1 MLTVMP
7 SPEDGIA
14 IAGVSDSIRYMG
26 KNDATMIGNTPLWM
40 PAIRKGRGPLYV
52 AVADAIGAAIASGE
66 LRDNARLPPL
76 RTLASMLGV
85 DYTTISRAY
94 AEAARRGHVEGRVGQ
109 GTFVR
114 RTRQP
119 PTSPYASVPADLGM
133 NIPPRF
139 DDPNLAARMWRG
151 VAGLEESGGLD
162 LLLRYQPPGGI
173 AADRA
178 SGLRWLSR
186 RLPSV
191 SFERVVVCPGA
202 QGAMLAVA
210 SVLTA
215 SGDTVFAEALT
226 YPGFRALAAQLRL
239 RVRGIPMD
247 DEGLDPDAFE
257 AACQREKPKLLYC
270 TPTLHNPTTATM
282 SLRRR
287 QAVVEVARRH
297 GVPIIEDDAYGPL
310 PTTALPPL
318 AALAPELTYYVG
330 GLAKTL
336 APALRIAYLVTPDM
350 RGAARVT
357 GAIRATATMASP
369 LAAAI
374 ATRWIDDGTADAVL
388 AAIRAET
395 HARQAI
401 AAAILPASVIRTD
414 ADAFHLWLTLEA
426 PWTRGEFASRLR
438 SVGLGVVPGD
448 AFAVTEPPEAVRLGL
463 GAAATRASLT
473 QGLRIIADLLEQSPA
488 MSSIIV

>member
-1 MLTVMP
+1 MD
-7 SPEDGIA
+7 E
-14 IAGVSDSIRYMG
+14 
-26 KNDATMIGNTPLWM
+26 NDATLIGDSRLWL
-40 PAIRKGRGPLYV
+40 PVIRKGDGPLYL

-76 RTLASMLGV
+76 RTLASALGV

-94 AEAARRGHVEGRVGQ
+94 AEAARRGHVVGRVGQ

-114 RTRQP
+114 RARPAPLSQ
-119 PTSPYASVPADLGM
+119 YAAVPADLGM

-139 DDPNLAARMWRG
+139 DDPKLTARMWRG

-162 LLLRYQPPGGI
+162 LLLRYQAPGGI

-178 SGLRWLSR
+178 SGLRWLSP

-191 SFERVVVCPGA
+191 SIERVLVCPGA
-202 QGAMLAVA
+202 QGAMLGVA
-210 SVLTA
+210 SVLTEP
-215 SGDTVFAEALT
+215 GDMVFAEALT
-226 YPGFRALAAQLRL
+226 YPGFRALAARLRL
-239 RVRGIPMD
+239 RVHGIPMD
-247 DEGLDPDAFE
+247 DEGLDPGAFD
-257 AACQREKPKLLYC
+257 AACRQEKPKLLYC

-287 QAVVEVARRH
+287 EAIVEVARRR

-336 APALRIAYLVTPDM
+336 SPALRIAYLVTPDT
-350 RGAARVT
+350 RGTARVS

-369 LAAAI
+369 LGAAI

-401 AAAILPASVIRTD
+401 AAAILPADAIRTD
-414 ADAFHLWLTLEA
+414 AGAFHLWLTLET

-438 SVGLGVVPGD
+438 AAGIGIVTSD
-448 AFAVTEPPEAVRLGL
+448 AFAVTNPPEAVRLGL

-473 QGLRIIADLLEQSPA
+473 EGLRIIADLLEQSPA